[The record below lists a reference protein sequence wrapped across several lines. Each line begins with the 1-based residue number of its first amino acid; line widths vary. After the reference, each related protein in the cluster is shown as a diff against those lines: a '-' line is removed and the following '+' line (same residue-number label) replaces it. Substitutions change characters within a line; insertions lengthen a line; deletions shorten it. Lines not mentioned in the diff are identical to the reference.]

1 MEISTSR
8 FVEMT
13 DKKLIEF
20 VEEQENPNTERK
32 TAYDV
37 ELCEGS

>member
-1 MEISTSR
+1 METSSNR
-8 FVEMT
+8 FAEIT

-20 VEEQENPNTERK
+20 VEEQENPNTRRK
-32 TAYDV
+32 TAYDD